1 MTAAG
6 FMASLCVLFVT
17 EMNGMMYCHHNSK
30 RFGFSGLLYLLLI
43 TSVSISI
50 VSCLRGNGRLREA
63 ELLVEIDPKA
73 ADSILASMSEPVSRG
88 ERAWYAVLKSLV
100 DYRNEKSFTSDSLI
114 RTATEYYGSQRKG
127 YRAAVAWYSQ
137 GCVYSRMKKDLGAI
151 HAFIKAKDLFPDT
164 LVRYYALTE
173 FELGKRYENRKMFN
187 LAMEQLMCS
196 RINADRLQ
204 DSVTSY
210 WANVNLFNCAFKLGQ
225 KHLSDS
231 IFYTIVTKNERY
243 VHEYQLDD
251 PLYEGTGTRHFFIGD
266 KKDDFTLSGEAGYA
280 YKASFYFSKENY
292 DSAYC
297 YYMKSMDNNT
307 YLYGRQILANYLTRV
322 SILMNNQDEAIYWHD
337 YYARLCDS
345 ISIVEKTDAKDISDL
360 QIIHSQ
366 ELTEERM
373 QNRHKRFMIL
383 GISSLL
389 LLVALTFLTYA
400 LFKNR
405 EKKRIIRRQKEL
417 LNMEQEIRQGSIAI
431 LETQVREQSQTN
443 PQARTALLSLYAHR
457 LRTGSD
463 YFRKTTEYKSLLSAA
478 SGASLDAEEKTAVM
492 AALEQSFGDSI
503 VDMQTEYPG
512 LDKEESL
519 TLILSSLGFKN
530 ELIAELFGN
539 VTAEAI
545 RKRKYRFGKSNP
557 DFFELFR

>member
-1 MTAAG
+1 ML
-6 FMASLCVLFVT
+6 SC
-17 EMNGMMYCHHNSK
+17 
-30 RFGFSGLLYLLLI
+30 SGRD
-43 TSVSISI
+43 S
-50 VSCLRGNGRLREA
+50 LREVEA
-63 ELLVEIDPKA
+63 LLVADPAA
-73 ADSILASMSEPVSRG
+73 ADSVLTSMPVSRNK
-88 ERAWYAVLKSLV
+88 RDQAWYAVLKTQAEYKRGKYFV
-100 DYRNEKSFTSDSLI
+100 SDSLI
-114 RTATEYYGSQRKG
+114 RTATDYYGYQRKS

-137 GCVYSRMKKDLGAI
+137 GCVYIRLKKDLGAI
-151 HAFIKAKDLFPDT
+151 HAFLKAKDLFPDT
-164 LVRYYALTE
+164 LVQYYALTE
-173 FELGKRYENRKMFN
+173 YELGNRYANRKMFN

-196 RINADRLQ
+196 RINTDRLQ

-210 WANVNLFNCAFKLGQ
+210 WANVSLFNCAIELGQ
-225 KHLSDS
+225 KHFSDS

-251 PLYEGTGTRHFFIGD
+251 PLYEGTGTRHFTIGV
-266 KKDDFTLSGEAGYA
+266 KDDFTLSEEAGYV
-280 YKASFYFSKENY
+280 YKASFYLSKENY

-297 YYMKSMDNNT
+297 YYRKSLDNTT
-307 YLYGRQILANYLTRV
+307 YPYGRQILANNLTRL
-322 SILMNNQDEAIYWHD
+322 SIMMNNQDEAIYWHD

-373 QNRHKRFMIL
+373 QNRHKRFLIL
-383 GISSLL
+383 GISSILL
-389 LLVALTFLTYA
+389 LMALTFLTYV

-405 EKKRIIRRQKEL
+405 EKKRIIRRQQEL
-417 LNMEQEIRQGSIAI
+417 LNMEQEIRKGSIAI
-431 LETQVREQSQTN
+431 LETQVREQSHTN
-443 PQARTALLSLYAHR
+443 PQARTALLNMYAHR

-463 YFRKTTEYKSLLSAA
+463 YFRKTTEYKSLLSAS
-478 SGASLDAEEKTAVM
+478 SGASLGAEEKASVI

-545 RKRKYRFGKSNP
+545 RKRKYRFGKANS
-557 DFFELFR
+557 DFFALFR